1 MHKIVFK
8 ELEFRNFMSYGN
20 TRNVFEFR
28 DGLTWLS
35 GDNGFGKSA
44 IVEAMTFALLGV
56 SYRGGKKEELRN
68 TKNAADG
75 APTVVQLTFDTD
87 NPQDG
92 TESWRVTRS
101 ITGKTSTIKFTIE
114 KLEGEDWVAQNK
126 RAGFSQ
132 QDFEEKVLQFNEVLF
147 KNVIA
152 MNTQETLPF
161 FMLPAAK
168 KRELLESIISLSLD
182 TWKKANH
189 KRLSEATISFNV
201 AQSDCNQLHSEIAE
215 LKVIH
220 KRMLSERTE
229 NLAQMKADY
238 AEYDNQFRELNKQF
252 NELEE
257 QKQQVQSKLTAH
269 KKELNTESVVD
280 ARIYVINASFK
291 NVPLLNDAR
300 KRLVEVQSSF
310 DQLTEENR
318 ALLESI
324 DDITSNHAE
333 IVKNI
338 NSLTSQK
345 HLKERDVSKK
355 ETEISMTKTRRD
367 QLTEVANSFV
377 VGTPCPTCGHISDET
392 DVERHKAELRNQWT
406 DLNNTIKTMKHELA
420 ELNDEISGIDAEIQN
435 SNEKETELAEQIQ
448 QFDQFNKDTY
458 LPAKNEV
465 SAAAREVQRLERSLD
480 GFDEAALTEELNSL
494 NEKKAHF
501 PEVREAYTEL
511 SEKYSEISKQ
521 QGELNGQIGQIG
533 DTMEKLKADIEKAEN
548 STDDSIAVMEGKI
561 NKNIEM
567 YNDAVERTHTAS
579 DTIAI
584 CNTITKVCADDGMK
598 KMVFSMFVPAF
609 NKAVQRNITK
619 AHLPFVVTFDDS
631 MAYTFKTLPGLS
643 PSYTMLSQGQKRKL
657 GFAISMAFRDF
668 VSLVGNFNVNFLSL
682 DEVLDIS
689 TDDNSMR
696 DMLDLAKLMLADIG
710 CAVIITH
717 RGKVVSDKFDFHQ
730 AVTNNGLYSMLGPIK
745 PMWTKES
752 AGEN

>member
-1 MHKIVFK
+1 MHKIIFK
-8 ELEFRNFMSYGN
+8 ELQFRNFMSYGN
-20 TRNVFEFR
+20 TKNVFEFR

-44 IVEAMTFALLGV
+44 IVEAMTFALLGI

-68 TKNAADG
+68 TKNASAG
-75 APTVVQLTFDTD
+75 EPTVVQLTFDTE

-92 TESWRVTRS
+92 HESWRIMRS
-101 ITGKTSTIKFTIE
+101 ISGKTSTVKFTIE
-114 KLEGEDWVAQNK
+114 KLIGEEWVAQNK

-189 KRLSEATISFNV
+189 KRLSEATIAFNV
-201 AQSDCNQLHSEIAE
+201 AQSDMTQLGDEVAE
-215 LKVIH
+215 LEKIH
-220 KRMLSERTE
+220 EKMLAERAE
-229 NLAQMKADY
+229 NLDQMKADY
-238 AEYDNQFRELNKQF
+238 KALDLKYQAIKLDYNGRESDKTKLNKQI
-252 NELEE
+252 LEKRTQLAKE
-257 QKQQVQSKLTAH
+257 TDIDLEIDNINRQSAKIPQLH
-269 KKELNTESVVD
+269 D
-280 ARIYVINASFK
+280 AKARYA
-291 NVPLLNDAR
+291 DA
-300 KRLVEVQSSF
+300 ET
-310 DQLTEENR
+310 DYNQLIEENER
-318 ALLESI
+318 YEGI
-324 DDITSNHAE
+324 M
-333 IVKNI
+333 V
-338 NSLTSQK
+338 SLVDEYNQA
-345 HLKERDVSKK
+345 K
-355 ETEISMTKTRRD
+355 ETLAKLPTERAKIDREYGIKENEIRMRTEQRD
-367 QLTEVANSFV
+367 QLTETAKSFK
-377 VGTPCPTCGHISDET
+377 VGTPCPTCGHISDES
-392 DVERHKAELRNQWT
+392 DVERHKAELRVKWT
-406 DLNNTIKTMKHELA
+406 DINNQIKSLKSDLA
-420 ELNDEISGIDAEIQN
+420 PL
-435 SNEKETELAEQIQ
+435 EKEIKRIDSDMDDLRSAIDGMEPKIQDYQKYLDEKKNPAYTEMI
-448 QFDQFNKDTY
+448 T
-458 LPAKNEV
+458 AKNEV
-465 SAAAREVQRLERSLD
+465 SRLERELSGVD
-480 GFDEAALTEELNSL
+480 VDDLTNRLAELKKKKLAFPAIRNEYDELNRQFSDL
-494 NEKKAHF
+494 IGIM
-501 PEVREAYTEL
+501 
-511 SEKYSEISKQ
+511 SD
-521 QGELNGQIGQIG
+521 LNGQLTQLQPQL
-533 DTMEKLKADIEKAEN
+533 DDLKANIERAEN
-548 STDDSIAVMEGKI
+548 STDDSIAVMETKI
-561 NKNIEM
+561 KKNKSLLAE
-567 YNDAVERTHTAS
+567 AVQHMHEAS

-609 NKAVQRNITK
+609 NKAVQRNIAK
-619 AHLPFVVTFDDS
+619 AHLPFVVTFSDS
-631 MAYTFKTLPGLS
+631 MDYTFKTLPGLS

-745 PMWTKES
+745 PMWEKEKET
-752 AGEN
+752 A

>member
-1 MHKIVFK
+1 MHKIIFT

-20 TRNVFEFR
+20 TKNVFEFR

-75 APTVVQLTFDTD
+75 APTVVTLLFDTD

-92 TESWRVTRS
+92 LESWRITRS
-101 ITGKTSTIKFTIE
+101 ISGKTSAMKFVIE
-114 KLEGEDWVAQNK
+114 KKVGEEWVAQNK

-132 QDFEEKVLQFNEVLF
+132 QDFEERVLQFNEVLF

-189 KRLSEATISFNV
+189 KRLSDATIAFNV
-201 AQSDCNQLHSEIAE
+201 AKSDISQLTSEVDE
-215 LKVIH
+215 LKKIH
-220 KRMLSERTE
+220 KQMLSEKVS
-229 NLAQMKADY
+229 NLAQMKADFKTY
-238 AEYDNQFRELNKQF
+238 SGQFEEMNAQYREMDDNKQAMSEQLAAKRKVLATETNIDKKIADIGKKCADIPRLAAARQRLSDAEKELAKF
-252 NELEE
+252 NADNAERDEE
-257 QKQQVQSKLTAH
+257 MVKVSDEYEACKANVAKRPDERAKIDRQYGIKENEIRLRCEQRDKLT
-269 KKELNTESVVD
+269 
-280 ARIYVINASFK
+280 
-291 NVPLLNDAR
+291 
-300 KRLVEVQSSF
+300 
-310 DQLTEENR
+310 
-318 ALLESI
+318 
-324 DDITSNHAE
+324 
-333 IVKNI
+333 
-338 NSLTSQK
+338 
-345 HLKERDVSKK
+345 
-355 ETEISMTKTRRD
+355 ETAK
-367 QLTEVANSFV
+367 SFV
-377 VGTPCPTCGHISDET
+377 VGTPCPTCGHISDEA
-392 DVERHKAELRNQWT
+392 DVERHKAELRAQWT
-406 DLNNTIKTMKHELA
+406 ELNNQVKQMKADAKPLKA
-420 ELNDEISGIDAEIQN
+420 ALDRIDADDEADRDRM
-435 SNEKETELAEQIQ
+435 EELKPSIDKYQKFLEAEFQPRY
-448 QFDQFNKDTY
+448 D
-458 LPAKNEV
+458 EV
-465 SAAAREVQRLERSLD
+465 AAAKREVRTLENTLD
-480 GFDEAALTEELNSL
+480 GIDEAALTAKLNSL
-494 NEKKAHF
+494 QEQKAAF
-501 PEVREAYTEL
+501 PALRAEYDELSGKYTEL
-511 SEKYSEISKQ
+511 SEA
-521 QGELNGQIGQIG
+521 QGELNGKIGQLG
-533 DTMEKLKADIEKAEN
+533 ERLDSLKEDIERAEN
-548 STDDSIAVMEGKI
+548 STDDAIATMEAKI
-561 NKNIEM
+561 QKNTDLLA
-567 YNDAVERTHTAS
+567 DAVNRMHSAS

-609 NKAVQRNITK
+609 NKAVQRNINK
-619 AHLPFVVTFDDS
+619 AHLPFVVTFSDS
-631 MAYTFKTLPGLS
+631 MDYTFQTLPGLS

-730 AVTNNGLYSMLGPIK
+730 AVTNNGLYSMLGPIR
-745 PMWTKES
+745 PMWQKES
-752 AGEN
+752 A

>member
-1 MHKIVFK
+1 MHKIIFK
-8 ELEFRNFMSYGN
+8 ELQFRNFMSYGN
-20 TRNVFEFR
+20 TKNVFEFR

-44 IVEAMTFALLGV
+44 IVEAMTFALLGI

-68 TKNAADG
+68 TKNASAG
-75 APTVVQLTFDTD
+75 EPTVVQLTFDTE

-92 TESWRVTRS
+92 HESWRIMRS
-101 ITGKTSTIKFTIE
+101 ISGKTSTVKFTIE
-114 KLEGEDWVAQNK
+114 KLIGEEWVAQNK

-189 KRLSEATISFNV
+189 KRLSEATIAFNV
-201 AQSDCNQLHSEIAE
+201 AQSDMNQLGDEVAE
-215 LKVIH
+215 LEKIH
-220 KRMLSERTE
+220 AKMLSEKAD
-229 NLAQMKADY
+229 NLDQMKADFKALKVKY
-238 AEYDNQFRELNKQF
+238 TSIKADYDGREADKDALKSKIGELRDQLSNERKVDTEIDKINGQSAKIQQLHDARARYADAETDYNQLIEENERYEGIMVNLVAEYDQAKEMLAKLPTERAKIDRDYGIKE
-252 NELEE
+252 NEIRMRTE
-257 QKQQVQSKLTAH
+257 Q
-269 KKELNTESVVD
+269 
-280 ARIYVINASFK
+280 
-291 NVPLLNDAR
+291 
-300 KRLVEVQSSF
+300 
-310 DQLTEENR
+310 
-318 ALLESI
+318 
-324 DDITSNHAE
+324 
-333 IVKNI
+333 
-338 NSLTSQK
+338 
-345 HLKERDVSKK
+345 
-355 ETEISMTKTRRD
+355 RD
-367 QLTEVANSFV
+367 QLTETANSFK
-377 VGTPCPTCGHISDET
+377 VGTPCPTCGHISDES
-392 DVERHKAELRNQWT
+392 DVERHKSELRVKWSEINNQIKSLKS
-406 DLNNTIKTMKHELA
+406 DLAPLKQ
-420 ELNDEISGIDAEIQN
+420 EIQRID
-435 SNEKETELAEQIQ
+435 SDMDDLRAAIDGMEPKIQEYQKYLDEKKTPA
-448 QFDQFNKDTY
+448 FNDMTSAQK
-458 LPAKNEV
+458 EV
-465 SAAAREVQRLERSLD
+465 SRLERDLKDVDVDSLSTR
-480 GFDEAALTEELNSL
+480 LTELKA
-494 NEKKAHF
+494 EKAKF
-501 PEVREAYTEL
+501 PAIREEYDTMNGQ
-511 SEKYSEISKQ
+511 YQEIVAA
-521 QGELNGQIGQIG
+521 QGELNGQLSQLKAQL
-533 DTMEKLKADIEKAEN
+533 EKLKGDIETAEN
-548 STDDSIAVMEGKI
+548 STDDSIAVMETKI
-561 NKNIEM
+561 KKNKSLLAE
-567 YNDAVERTHTAS
+567 AVQHMHEAS

-609 NKAVQRNITK
+609 NKAVQRNIAK
-619 AHLPFVVTFDDS
+619 AHLPFVVTFSDS
-631 MAYTFKTLPGLS
+631 MDYTFKTLPGLS

-745 PMWTKES
+745 PMWEKEKET
-752 AGEN
+752 A

>member
-1 MHKIVFK
+1 MHKIIFK

-20 TRNVFEFR
+20 TKNVFEFR

-44 IVEAMTFALLGV
+44 IVEAMTFALLGI

-75 APTVVQLTFDTD
+75 APTVVTLLFDTD

-92 TESWRVTRS
+92 LESWRITRS
-101 ITGKTSTIKFTIE
+101 ISGKTSAMKFVIE
-114 KLEGEDWVAQNK
+114 KKVGEDWVAQNK

-132 QDFEEKVLQFNEVLF
+132 QDFEERVLQFNEVLF

-189 KRLSEATISFNV
+189 KRLSEATIAFNV
-201 AQSDCNQLHSEIAE
+201 AQSDITQLTSEVNE
-215 LKVIH
+215 LKAIH
-220 KRMLSERTE
+220 QRMLSEKAD
-229 NLAQMKADY
+229 NLTQMKADY
-238 AEYDNQFRELNKQF
+238 QTYSKQFDELN
-252 NELEE
+252 E
-257 QKQQVQSKLTAH
+257 QYR
-269 KKELNTESVVD
+269 EMED
-280 ARIYVINASFK
+280 
-291 NVPLLNDAR
+291 D
-300 KRLVEVQSSF
+300 KRTLY
-310 DQLTEENR
+310 DQLTEKRKVLATETRVDKEIADIGKKCADIPRLSTARQRLADAEAALAKFNADTADRDAEMAKVTDEYETCKTNVANR
-318 ALLESI
+318 PSERAKIDRQYGIKES
-324 DDITSNHAE
+324 E
-333 IVKNI
+333 IRI
-338 NSLTSQK
+338 RTE
-345 HLKERDVSKK
+345 ERDK
-355 ETEISMTKTRRD
+355 
-367 QLTEVANSFV
+367 LTETAKSFV

-392 DVERHKAELRNQWT
+392 DVERHKAELRTRWT
-406 DLNNTIKTMKHELA
+406 ELNNQIKQMKADAKPLKTELDRIDADDETDKYRMEELKPLIDEYQSFLDAEYKPRYDEVVGAKREVGLLEKSLVGVDEA
-420 ELNDEISGIDAEIQN
+420 ELT
-435 SNEKETELAEQIQ
+435 EK
-448 QFDQFNKDTY
+448 
-458 LPAKNEV
+458 
-465 SAAAREVQRLERSLD
+465 
-480 GFDEAALTEELNSL
+480 LNSL
-494 NEKKAHF
+494 QNQKNAF
-501 PEVREAYTEL
+501 PAIRAEYDEM
-511 SEKYSEISKQ
+511 SGKYSELSSA
-521 QGELNGQIGQIG
+521 QGELNGKIGQLG
-533 DTMEKLKADIEKAEN
+533 ERLDSLKADIDRAEN
-548 STDDSIAVMEGKI
+548 STDDAIAVMETKI
-561 NKNIEM
+561 QKNTDLLS
-567 YNDAVERTHTAS
+567 DAVNRMHAAS

-584 CNTITKVCADDGMK
+584 CNAITKVCADDGMK

-609 NKAVQRNITK
+609 NKAVQRNINK
-619 AHLPFVVTFDDS
+619 AHLPFVVTFSDS
-631 MAYTFKTLPGLS
+631 MDYSFQTLPGLS

-745 PMWTKES
+745 PMWQKES
-752 AGEN
+752 A

>member
-1 MHKIVFK
+1 MHKIIFK

-20 TRNVFEFR
+20 TKNVFEFR

-44 IVEAMTFALLGV
+44 IVEAMTFALLGI

-68 TKNAADG
+68 TKNANDG
-75 APTVVQLTFDTD
+75 APTMVQLTFDTE

-92 TESWRVTRS
+92 HESWRVVRTIS
-101 ITGKTSTIKFTIE
+101 GKTSTVKFTIE
-114 KLEGEDWVAQNK
+114 KLIGEEWVVQNK

-132 QDFEEKVLQFNEVLF
+132 QDFEEKILQFNEVLF

-189 KRLSEATISFNV
+189 KRLSDATIEFNV
-201 AQSDCNQLHSEIAE
+201 AQSDMTQLGDEVAE
-215 LKVIH
+215 LEKIH
-220 KRMLSERTE
+220 EQMLTERAE
-229 NLAQMKADY
+229 NLDQMKADY
-238 AEYDNQFRELNKQF
+238 KALDLKYQAIKLDFNGRESDK
-252 NELEE
+252 
-257 QKQQVQSKLTAH
+257 A
-269 KKELNTESVVD
+269 ELNTQILE
-280 ARIYVINASFK
+280 
-291 NVPLLNDAR
+291 
-300 KRLVEVQSSF
+300 KRA
-310 DQLTEENR
+310 QL
-318 ALLESI
+318 A
-324 DDITSNHAE
+324 
-333 IVKNI
+333 
-338 NSLTSQK
+338 
-345 HLKERDVSKK
+345 K
-355 ETEISMTKTRRD
+355 ETEIDLEIDKINRQSAKIPQLHDAKARYADAETDYNQLIEENERYEGIMVNLVAEYDQAKETLAKLPTERAKIDREYGIKENEIRMRTEQRD
-367 QLTEVANSFV
+367 QLTETAKSFK
-377 VGTPCPTCGHISDET
+377 VGTPCPTCGHISDES
-392 DVERHKAELRNQWT
+392 DVERHKAELRVKWT
-406 DLNNTIKTMKHELA
+406 DINNQIKSLKSDLA
-420 ELNDEISGIDAEIQN
+420 PL
-435 SNEKETELAEQIQ
+435 EKEIKRIDSDMDDLRAAIDGMEPKIQDYQKYLDEKKNPAYTEMI
-448 QFDQFNKDTY
+448 T
-458 LPAKNEV
+458 AKNEV
-465 SAAAREVQRLERSLD
+465 SRLERELSGVD
-480 GFDEAALTEELNSL
+480 VDDLTDRLAELKKKKLAFPAIRNEYDELNRQFSDI
-494 NEKKAHF
+494 
-501 PEVREAYTEL
+501 VGIM
-511 SEKYSEISKQ
+511 SD
-521 QGELNGQIGQIG
+521 LNGQLTQLKPQL
-533 DTMEKLKADIEKAEN
+533 DDLKANIESAEN
-548 STDDSIAVMEGKI
+548 STDDSIAVMETKI
-561 NKNIEM
+561 KKNKSLLAE
-567 YNDAVERTHTAS
+567 AVQHMHEAS

-609 NKAVQRNITK
+609 NKAVQRNIAK
-619 AHLPFVVTFDDS
+619 AHLPFVVTFSDS
-631 MAYTFKTLPGLS
+631 MDYTFKTLPGLS

-745 PMWTKES
+745 PMWEKEKET
-752 AGEN
+752 A

>member
-1 MHKIVFK
+1 MHKIIFK
-8 ELEFRNFMSYGN
+8 ELQFRNFMSYGN
-20 TRNVFEFR
+20 TKNVFEFR

-44 IVEAMTFALLGV
+44 IVEAMTFALLGI

-68 TKNAADG
+68 TKNASAG
-75 APTVVQLTFDTD
+75 EPTVVQLTFDTE

-92 TESWRVTRS
+92 HESWRIMRS
-101 ITGKTSTIKFTIE
+101 ISGKTSTVKFTIE
-114 KLEGEDWVAQNK
+114 KLIGEEWVVQNK

-189 KRLSEATISFNV
+189 KRLSEATIAFNV
-201 AQSDCNQLHSEIAE
+201 AQSDMTQLGDEVAE
-215 LKVIH
+215 LEKIH
-220 KRMLSERTE
+220 EQMLAERAE
-229 NLAQMKADY
+229 NLDQMKADY
-238 AEYDNQFRELNKQF
+238 KALDLKYQAIKLDFNGRESDK
-252 NELEE
+252 
-257 QKQQVQSKLTAH
+257 A
-269 KKELNTESVVD
+269 ELNTQILE
-280 ARIYVINASFK
+280 
-291 NVPLLNDAR
+291 
-300 KRLVEVQSSF
+300 KRA
-310 DQLTEENR
+310 QL
-318 ALLESI
+318 A
-324 DDITSNHAE
+324 
-333 IVKNI
+333 
-338 NSLTSQK
+338 
-345 HLKERDVSKK
+345 K
-355 ETEISMTKTRRD
+355 ETEIDLEIDKINRQSAKIPQLHDAKARYADAETDYNQLIEENERYEGIMVNLVAEYDQAKETLAKLPTERAKIDREYGIKENEIRMRTEQRD
-367 QLTEVANSFV
+367 QLTETAKSFK
-377 VGTPCPTCGHISDET
+377 VGTPCPTCGHISDES
-392 DVERHKAELRNQWT
+392 DVERHKAELRVKWT
-406 DLNNTIKTMKHELA
+406 DINNQIKSLKSDLA
-420 ELNDEISGIDAEIQN
+420 PL
-435 SNEKETELAEQIQ
+435 EKEIKRIDSDMDDLRAAIDGMEPKIQDYQKYLDEKKTPAYTEMI
-448 QFDQFNKDTY
+448 T
-458 LPAKNEV
+458 AKNEV
-465 SAAAREVQRLERSLD
+465 SRLERELSGVD
-480 GFDEAALTEELNSL
+480 VEDLTNRLAELKKKKLAFPAIRNEYDELNRQFSDI
-494 NEKKAHF
+494 
-501 PEVREAYTEL
+501 VGIM
-511 SEKYSEISKQ
+511 SD
-521 QGELNGQIGQIG
+521 LNGQLTQ
-533 DTMEKLKADIEKAEN
+533 LKPQLDDLKDNIERAEN
-548 STDDSIAVMEGKI
+548 STDDSIAVMETKI
-561 NKNIEM
+561 KKNKSLLAE
-567 YNDAVERTHTAS
+567 AVQHMHEAS

-609 NKAVQRNITK
+609 NKAVQRNIAK
-619 AHLPFVVTFDDS
+619 AHLPFVVTFSDS
-631 MAYTFKTLPGLS
+631 MDYTFKTLPGLS

-745 PMWTKES
+745 PMWEKEKET
-752 AGEN
+752 A

>member
-1 MHKIVFK
+1 MHKIIFK

-20 TRNVFEFR
+20 TKNVFEFR

-75 APTVVQLTFDTD
+75 APTVVTLLFDTD

-92 TESWRVTRS
+92 LESWRITRS
-101 ITGKTSTIKFTIE
+101 ISGKTSAMKFVIE
-114 KLEGEDWVAQNK
+114 KKVGEDWVAQNK

-132 QDFEEKVLQFNEVLF
+132 QDFEERVLQFNEVLF

-189 KRLSEATISFNV
+189 KRLSEATIAFNV
-201 AQSDCNQLHSEIAE
+201 AQSDITQLTSEVNE
-215 LKVIH
+215 LKAIH
-220 KRMLSERTE
+220 QRMLSEKAD
-229 NLAQMKADY
+229 NLTQMKADY
-238 AEYDNQFRELNKQF
+238 QTYSKQFDELN
-252 NELEE
+252 E
-257 QKQQVQSKLTAH
+257 QYR
-269 KKELNTESVVD
+269 EMED
-280 ARIYVINASFK
+280 
-291 NVPLLNDAR
+291 D
-300 KRLVEVQSSF
+300 KRTLY
-310 DQLTEENR
+310 DQLTEKRKVLATETR
-318 ALLESI
+318 VDKEIA
-324 DDITSNHAE
+324 DIGKKCADIPRLATARQRLADAE
-333 IVKNI
+333 TDLAKFNAD
-338 NSLTSQK
+338 SA
-345 HLKERDVSKK
+345 ERDAEMAKVTEEYETCRTNVANRPSERAKIDRQYGIK
-355 ETEISMTKTRRD
+355 ESEIRIRTEERD
-367 QLTEVANSFV
+367 RLTETAKSFV

-392 DVERHKAELRNQWT
+392 DVERHKAELRTRWT
-406 DLNNTIKTMKHELA
+406 ELNNQIKQMKADAKPLKTEL
-420 ELNDEISGIDAEIQN
+420 DSIDADD
-435 SNEKETELAEQIQ
+435 ETDKYRMEELKPLIDEYQEFLDAEYKPRY
-448 QFDQFNKDTY
+448 DEVVA
-458 LPAKNEV
+458 AK
-465 SAAAREVQRLERSLD
+465 REVGLLEKSLA
-480 GFDEAALTEELNSL
+480 GVDEEELTERLNSL
-494 NEKKAHF
+494 QNQKNAF
-501 PEVREAYTEL
+501 PAIRAEYDEMSGHYSDL
-511 SEKYSEISKQ
+511 SSA
-521 QGELNGQIGQIG
+521 QGELNGKIGQLG
-533 DTMEKLKADIEKAEN
+533 ERLDSLKADIDRAEN
-548 STDDSIAVMEGKI
+548 STDDAIAVMENKI
-561 NKNIEM
+561 QKNTDLLS
-567 YNDAVERTHTAS
+567 DAVNRMHAAS

-584 CNTITKVCADDGMK
+584 CNAITKVCADDGMK

-609 NKAVQRNITK
+609 NKAVQRNINK
-619 AHLPFVVTFDDS
+619 AHLPFVVTFSDS
-631 MAYTFKTLPGLS
+631 MDYSFQTLPGLS

-745 PMWTKES
+745 PMWQKEP
-752 AGEN
+752 A

>member
-1 MHKIVFK
+1 MHKIIFK
-8 ELEFRNFMSYGN
+8 ELQFRNFMSYGN
-20 TRNVFEFR
+20 TKNVFEFR

-68 TKNAADG
+68 TKNASAG
-75 APTVVQLTFDTD
+75 EPTVVQLTFDTE

-92 TESWRVTRS
+92 HESWRIMRS
-101 ITGKTSTIKFTIE
+101 ISGKTSTVKFTIE
-114 KLEGEDWVAQNK
+114 KLIGEEWVAQNK

-201 AQSDCNQLHSEIAE
+201 AQSDMTQLGDEVAE
-215 LKVIH
+215 LQKIH
-220 KRMLSERTE
+220 EQMLAERAE
-229 NLAQMKADY
+229 NLDQMKADY
-238 AEYDNQFRELNKQF
+238 KALDNKYKVLKFDYDGHENDKTEIKSKILEKRAQLAKECEIDLEIDKINRQSAKIPQLHDAKARYADAETDYNQLIEE
-252 NELEE
+252 NERYEGIM
-257 QKQQVQSKLTAH
+257 T
-269 KKELNTESVVD
+269 N
-280 ARIYVINASFK
+280 
-291 NVPLLNDAR
+291 
-300 KRLVEVQSSF
+300 
-310 DQLTEENR
+310 LTEAYKQAQEKLAELPAERAKVDREYGIKEN
-318 ALLESI
+318 
-324 DDITSNHAE
+324 E
-333 IVKNI
+333 I
-338 NSLTSQK
+338 
-345 HLKERDVSKK
+345 RMR
-355 ETEISMTKTRRD
+355 TEQRD
-367 QLTEVANSFV
+367 QLTETAKSFK
-377 VGTPCPTCGHISDET
+377 VGTPCPTCGHISDES
-392 DVERHKAELRNQWT
+392 DVERHKAELRVQWSA
-406 DLNNTIKTMKHELA
+406 LNDQVKALKA
-420 ELNDEISGIDAEIQN
+420 ELTPL
-435 SNEKETELAEQIQ
+435 EKELSRIDSDKADVLAAIEGMEPKIQDYQKYLDEKKTPAYTEMI
-448 QFDQFNKDTY
+448 T
-458 LPAKNEV
+458 AKNEV
-465 SAAAREVQRLERSLD
+465 SRLERELSGVDVDSLTIRL
-480 GFDEAALTEELNSL
+480 DELKKEKLAFPAIRTEYDELNRQFSDIV
-494 NEKKAHF
+494 A
-501 PEVREAYTEL
+501 VQ
-511 SEKYSEISKQ
+511 SD
-521 QGELNGQIGQIG
+521 LNGQLSQMKEQL
-533 DTMEKLKADIEKAEN
+533 DTLKDNIERAEN
-548 STDDSIAVMEGKI
+548 STDDSIAVMESKI
-561 NKNIEM
+561 KKNQALLAEAEKHM
-567 YNDAVERTHTAS
+567 HEAS
-579 DTIAI
+579 DTIAV

-609 NKAVQRNITK
+609 NKAVQRNIAK
-619 AHLPFVVTFDDS
+619 AHLPFVVTFSDS
-631 MAYTFKTLPGLS
+631 MDYTFKTLPGLS

-745 PMWTKES
+745 PMWEKET
-752 AGEN
+752 A

>member
-1 MHKIVFK
+1 MHKIIFK

-20 TRNVFEFR
+20 TKNVFEFR

-75 APTVVQLTFDTD
+75 APTVVTLLFDTD

-92 TESWRVTRS
+92 LESWRITRS
-101 ITGKTSTIKFTIE
+101 ISGKTSAMKFVIE
-114 KLEGEDWVAQNK
+114 KKVGEDWVAQNK

-132 QDFEEKVLQFNEVLF
+132 QDFEERVLQFNEVLF

-189 KRLSEATISFNV
+189 KRLSEATIAFNV
-201 AQSDCNQLHSEIAE
+201 AQSDITQLTSEVNE
-215 LKVIH
+215 LKAIH
-220 KRMLSERTE
+220 QRMLSEKAN
-229 NLAQMKADY
+229 NLTQMKADY
-238 AEYDNQFRELNKQF
+238 QTYSKQFDELN
-252 NELEE
+252 E
-257 QKQQVQSKLTAH
+257 QYREMEDDKRALYDQLTEKRKVLATETRIDKEIADIG
-269 KKELNTESVVD
+269 KKCADIPRLAT
-280 ARIYVINASFK
+280 
-291 NVPLLNDAR
+291 AR
-300 KRLVEVQSSF
+300 KRLADAEADLAKFNADTADRDAEMANVTEEYENCKTNVANRPAERAKIDRQYGIKESEIRIRTEER
-310 DQLTEENR
+310 DKLTET
-318 ALLESI
+318 A
-324 DDITSNHAE
+324 
-333 IVKNI
+333 K
-338 NSLTSQK
+338 
-345 HLKERDVSKK
+345 
-355 ETEISMTKTRRD
+355 
-367 QLTEVANSFV
+367 SFV

-392 DVERHKAELRNQWT
+392 DVERHKAELRTRWT
-406 DLNNTIKTMKHELA
+406 ELNNQIKQMKADAKPLKTEL
-420 ELNDEISGIDAEIQN
+420 DRIDADD
-435 SNEKETELAEQIQ
+435 ETDRSRMEELKPLIDEYQAFLDAEYKPRY
-448 QFDQFNKDTY
+448 DEVVA
-458 LPAKNEV
+458 AK
-465 SAAAREVQRLERSLD
+465 REVGLLEKSLA
-480 GFDEAALTEELNSL
+480 GVDEAVLTENLNSL
-494 NEKKAHF
+494 QNQKNAF
-501 PEVREAYTEL
+501 PAIRAEYDEMSGQYSEL
-511 SEKYSEISKQ
+511 SSA
-521 QGELNGQIGQIG
+521 QGELNGKIGQLG
-533 DTMEKLKADIEKAEN
+533 ERLDSLKSDIDRAEN
-548 STDDSIAVMEGKI
+548 STDDAIAVMENKI
-561 NKNIEM
+561 QKNTDLLS
-567 YNDAVERTHTAS
+567 DAVNRMHAAS

-584 CNTITKVCADDGMK
+584 CNAITKVCADDGMK

-609 NKAVQRNITK
+609 NKAVQRNINK
-619 AHLPFVVTFDDS
+619 AHLPFVVTFSDS
-631 MAYTFKTLPGLS
+631 MDYSFQTLPGLS

-745 PMWTKES
+745 PMWQKET
-752 AGEN
+752 A

>member
-1 MHKIVFK
+1 MHKIIFK

-20 TRNVFEFR
+20 TKNVFEFR

-75 APTVVQLTFDTD
+75 TPTVVTLMFDTD

-92 TESWRVTRS
+92 LESWRITRS
-101 ITGKTSTIKFTIE
+101 ISGKASTMKFVIE
-114 KLEGEDWVAQNK
+114 KKVGEDWVAQNK

-132 QDFEEKVLQFNEVLF
+132 QDFEERVLQFNEVLF

-189 KRLSEATISFNV
+189 KRLSDATIAFNV
-201 AQSDCNQLHSEIAE
+201 ARSDIDQLSSEVNE
-215 LKVIH
+215 LKAIH
-220 KRMLSERTE
+220 QRMLSEKVS

-238 AEYDNQFRELNKQF
+238 QTYSQRFDELNEQYREMEEDKRALYDQLSEKRQVLATETRVDKEIADIGKKCADIPRFSAARQRLADAEAELAKF
-252 NELEE
+252 NADTAERDAEVAKISEE
-257 QKQQVQSKLTAH
+257 YEACKDNVAKRPAERAKLDRQYGIKENEIRLRCEQRDKLT
-269 KKELNTESVVD
+269 
-280 ARIYVINASFK
+280 
-291 NVPLLNDAR
+291 
-300 KRLVEVQSSF
+300 
-310 DQLTEENR
+310 
-318 ALLESI
+318 
-324 DDITSNHAE
+324 
-333 IVKNI
+333 
-338 NSLTSQK
+338 
-345 HLKERDVSKK
+345 
-355 ETEISMTKTRRD
+355 ETAK
-367 QLTEVANSFV
+367 SFV
-377 VGTPCPTCGHISDET
+377 VGTPCPTCGHISDEA
-392 DVERHKAELRNQWT
+392 DVERHKAELRAQWT
-406 DLNNTIKTMKHELA
+406 ALNNQVKQMKAEAKPLKAEIDRIDADDETDKYRMEELKPIIDEYQAFLDAEYKPRYDEVVAAKREVGLLEKSLAGVDEA
-420 ELNDEISGIDAEIQN
+420 ELTEKLKLLQNQKESFPAIRAEYDEMSGKYSD
-435 SNEKETELAEQIQ
+435 L
-448 QFDQFNKDTY
+448 
-458 LPAKNEV
+458 
-465 SAAAREVQRLERSLD
+465 SAA
-480 GFDEAALTEELNSL
+480 
-494 NEKKAHF
+494 
-501 PEVREAYTEL
+501 
-511 SEKYSEISKQ
+511 
-521 QGELNGQIGQIG
+521 QGELNGNIGQLG
-533 DTMEKLKADIEKAEN
+533 ERLASLKDDIDRAEN
-548 STDDSIAVMEGKI
+548 STDDAIAVMEGKI
-561 NKNIEM
+561 QKNVDMLAEATKRM
-567 YNDAVERTHTAS
+567 HEAS
-579 DTIAI
+579 DTMAV
-584 CNTITKVCADDGMK
+584 CDTITKVCADDGMK

-609 NKAVQRNITK
+609 NKAVQRNINK
-619 AHLPFVVTFDDS
+619 AHLPFVVTFSDS
-631 MAYTFKTLPGLS
+631 MDYTFKTLPGLS

-730 AVTNNGLYSMLGPIK
+730 AVTNNGMYSMLGPIQ
-745 PMWTKES
+745 PMWQKET
-752 AGEN
+752 A

>member
-1 MHKIVFK
+1 MHKIIFK
-8 ELEFRNFMSYGN
+8 ELQFRNFMSYGN
-20 TRNVFEFR
+20 TKNVFEFR

-44 IVEAMTFALLGV
+44 IVEAMTFALLGI

-68 TKNAADG
+68 TKNASAG
-75 APTVVQLTFDTD
+75 EPTVVQLTFDTE

-92 TESWRVTRS
+92 HESWRIMRS
-101 ITGKTSTIKFTIE
+101 ISGKTSTVKFTIE
-114 KLEGEDWVAQNK
+114 KLIGEEWVAQNK

-189 KRLSEATISFNV
+189 KRLSEATIAFNV
-201 AQSDCNQLHSEIAE
+201 AQSDMTQLGDEVAE
-215 LKVIH
+215 LEKIH
-220 KRMLSERTE
+220 EQMLAERAE
-229 NLAQMKADY
+229 NLDQMKADY
-238 AEYDNQFRELNKQF
+238 KALDLKYQAIKLDYNGRESDKAALNTQILEKRAQLAKETDIDLEIDKINRQSAKIPQLHDAKARYADAETDYNQLIEENERYEGIMVNLVAEYDQ
-252 NELEE
+252 
-257 QKQQVQSKLTAH
+257 A
-269 KKELNTESVVD
+269 
-280 ARIYVINASFK
+280 
-291 NVPLLNDAR
+291 
-300 KRLVEVQSSF
+300 
-310 DQLTEENR
+310 
-318 ALLESI
+318 
-324 DDITSNHAE
+324 
-333 IVKNI
+333 
-338 NSLTSQK
+338 
-345 HLKERDVSKK
+345 K
-355 ETEISMTKTRRD
+355 ETLAKLPTERAKIDREYGIKENEIRMRTEQRD
-367 QLTEVANSFV
+367 QLTETAKSFK
-377 VGTPCPTCGHISDET
+377 VGTPCPTCGHISDES
-392 DVERHKAELRNQWT
+392 DVERHKAELRVKWSDINNQ
-406 DLNNTIKTMKHELA
+406 IKSLKSELA
-420 ELNDEISGIDAEIQN
+420 PLEKEIQRID
-435 SNEKETELAEQIQ
+435 SDMEDLRAAIDGMEPKIQ
-448 QFDQFNKDTY
+448 AYQTY
-458 LPAKNEV
+458 LDEKKNPVYTAMITAKNEV
-465 SAAAREVQRLERSLD
+465 SRLERELSGVD
-480 GFDEAALTEELNSL
+480 VDELTNRLAELKKQKLAFPALRNEYDELN
-494 NEKKAHF
+494 
-501 PEVREAYTEL
+501 RQ
-511 SEKYSEISKQ
+511 YSDLVGVMSD
-521 QGELNGQIGQIG
+521 LNGQLTQ
-533 DTMEKLKADIEKAEN
+533 LKPQLDDLKDNIERAEN
-548 STDDSIAVMEGKI
+548 STDDSIAVMETKI
-561 NKNIEM
+561 KKNKALLAE
-567 YNDAVERTHTAS
+567 AVQHMHEAS

-609 NKAVQRNITK
+609 NKAVQRNIAK
-619 AHLPFVVTFDDS
+619 AHLPFVVTFSDS
-631 MAYTFKTLPGLS
+631 MDYTFKTLPGLS

-745 PMWTKES
+745 PMWEKEKET
-752 AGEN
+752 A

>member
-1 MHKIVFK
+1 MHKIIFK
-8 ELEFRNFMSYGN
+8 ELQFRNFMSYGN
-20 TRNVFEFR
+20 TKNVFEFR

-44 IVEAMTFALLGV
+44 IVEAMTFALLGI

-68 TKNAADG
+68 TKNASAG
-75 APTVVQLTFDTD
+75 EPTVVQLMFDTE

-92 TESWRVTRS
+92 HESWRIMRS
-101 ITGKTSTIKFTIE
+101 ISGKTSTVKFTIE
-114 KLEGEDWVAQNK
+114 KLIGEEWVAQNK

-189 KRLSEATISFNV
+189 KRLSEATIAFNV
-201 AQSDCNQLHSEIAE
+201 AQSDMTQLGDEVAE
-215 LKVIH
+215 LEKIH
-220 KRMLSERTE
+220 EQMLAERAE
-229 NLAQMKADY
+229 NLDQMKADY
-238 AEYDNQFRELNKQF
+238 KELDIKYQAIKLDYNGRESDKAELNKQI
-252 NELEE
+252 LEKRAQLAKE
-257 QKQQVQSKLTAH
+257 TDIDLEIDKINRQSAKIPQLH
-269 KKELNTESVVD
+269 D
-280 ARIYVINASFK
+280 AKARYA
-291 NVPLLNDAR
+291 DA
-300 KRLVEVQSSF
+300 ET
-310 DQLTEENR
+310 DYNQLIEEN
-318 ALLESI
+318 
-324 DDITSNHAE
+324 
-333 IVKNI
+333 
-338 NSLTSQK
+338 
-345 HLKERDVSKK
+345 ERYEGIMVNLVAAYDQAK
-355 ETEISMTKTRRD
+355 ETLANLPTERAKIDREYGIKENEIRMRTEQRD
-367 QLTEVANSFV
+367 QLTETAKSFK
-377 VGTPCPTCGHISDET
+377 VGTPCPTCGHISDES
-392 DVERHKAELRNQWT
+392 DVERHKAELRVKWSEINNQIKSLKS
-406 DLNNTIKTMKHELA
+406 DLAPL
-420 ELNDEISGIDAEIQN
+420 
-435 SNEKETELAEQIQ
+435 EKEIKRIDSDMDDLRAAIDGMEPKIQDYQKYLDEKKNPAYTEMI
-448 QFDQFNKDTY
+448 T
-458 LPAKNEV
+458 AKNEV
-465 SAAAREVQRLERSLD
+465 SRLERELSGVD
-480 GFDEAALTEELNSL
+480 VDELTNRLAELKKKKLAFPAIRNEYDELNRQFS
-494 NEKKAHF
+494 
-501 PEVREAYTEL
+501 EL
-511 SEKYSEISKQ
+511 VGVMSD
-521 QGELNGQIGQIG
+521 LNGQLTQLKPQL
-533 DTMEKLKADIEKAEN
+533 DDLKANIERAEN
-548 STDDSIAVMEGKI
+548 STDDSIAVMETKI
-561 NKNIEM
+561 KKNKSLLAEAEQHM
-567 YNDAVERTHTAS
+567 HVAS

-609 NKAVQRNITK
+609 NKAVQRNIAK
-619 AHLPFVVTFDDS
+619 AHLPFVVTFSDS
-631 MAYTFKTLPGLS
+631 MDYTFKTLPGLS

-745 PMWTKES
+745 PMWEKEKET
-752 AGEN
+752 A

>member
-1 MHKIVFK
+1 MHKIIFK
-8 ELEFRNFMSYGN
+8 ELQFRNFMSYGN
-20 TRNVFEFR
+20 TKNVFEFR

-44 IVEAMTFALLGV
+44 IVEAMTFALLGI

-68 TKNAADG
+68 TKNASAG
-75 APTVVQLTFDTD
+75 EPTVVQLTFDTE

-92 TESWRVTRS
+92 HESWRIMRS
-101 ITGKTSTIKFTIE
+101 ISGKTSTVKFTIE
-114 KLEGEDWVAQNK
+114 KLIGEEWVSQNK

-189 KRLSEATISFNV
+189 KRLSEATIAFNV
-201 AQSDCNQLHSEIAE
+201 AQSDMTQLGDEVAELEKIHEQMIAE
-215 LKVIH
+215 
-220 KRMLSERTE
+220 RAE
-229 NLAQMKADY
+229 NLDQMKADY
-238 AEYDNQFRELNKQF
+238 KALDLKYQAIKLDFNGRESDK
-252 NELEE
+252 
-257 QKQQVQSKLTAH
+257 A
-269 KKELNTESVVD
+269 ELNTQILE
-280 ARIYVINASFK
+280 
-291 NVPLLNDAR
+291 
-300 KRLVEVQSSF
+300 KRA
-310 DQLTEENR
+310 QL
-318 ALLESI
+318 A
-324 DDITSNHAE
+324 
-333 IVKNI
+333 
-338 NSLTSQK
+338 
-345 HLKERDVSKK
+345 K
-355 ETEISMTKTRRD
+355 ETEIDLEIDKINRQSAKIPQLHDAKARYADAETEYNQLIEENERYEGIMVNLVAEYDQAKETLAKLPTERAKIDREYGIKENEIRMRTEQRD
-367 QLTEVANSFV
+367 QLTETAKSFK
-377 VGTPCPTCGHISDET
+377 VGTPCPTCGHISDES
-392 DVERHKAELRNQWT
+392 DVERHKAELRVKWT
-406 DLNNTIKTMKHELA
+406 DINNQIKSLKSDLA
-420 ELNDEISGIDAEIQN
+420 PL
-435 SNEKETELAEQIQ
+435 EKEINRIDSDMDDLRAAIDGMEPKIQEYQKYLDEKKTPAYTEMI
-448 QFDQFNKDTY
+448 T
-458 LPAKNEV
+458 AKNEV
-465 SAAAREVQRLERSLD
+465 SRLERELSGVD
-480 GFDEAALTEELNSL
+480 VDDLTNRLAELKNKKLTFPAIRNEYDELNRQFSDI
-494 NEKKAHF
+494 
-501 PEVREAYTEL
+501 VGIM
-511 SEKYSEISKQ
+511 SD
-521 QGELNGQIGQIG
+521 LNGQLTQ
-533 DTMEKLKADIEKAEN
+533 LKPQLDDLKDNIERAEN
-548 STDDSIAVMEGKI
+548 STDDSIAVMETKI
-561 NKNIEM
+561 KKNKSLLAE
-567 YNDAVERTHTAS
+567 AVQHMHEAS

-609 NKAVQRNITK
+609 NKAVQRNIAK
-619 AHLPFVVTFDDS
+619 AHLPFVVTFSDS
-631 MAYTFKTLPGLS
+631 MDYTFKTLPGLS

-745 PMWTKES
+745 PMWEKEKET
-752 AGEN
+752 A

>member
-1 MHKIVFK
+1 MHKIIFK
-8 ELEFRNFMSYGN
+8 ELQFRNFMSYGN
-20 TRNVFEFR
+20 TKNVFEFR

-44 IVEAMTFALLGV
+44 IVEAMTFALLGI

-68 TKNAADG
+68 TKNASAG
-75 APTVVQLTFDTD
+75 EPTVVQLTFDTE

-92 TESWRVTRS
+92 HESWRIMRS
-101 ITGKTSTIKFTIE
+101 ISGKTSTVKFTIE
-114 KLEGEDWVAQNK
+114 KLIGEEWVAQNK

-189 KRLSEATISFNV
+189 KRLSEATIAFNV
-201 AQSDCNQLHSEIAE
+201 AQSDMAQLGDEVAE
-215 LKVIH
+215 LEKIH
-220 KRMLSERTE
+220 EQMLAERAE
-229 NLAQMKADY
+229 NLDQMKADY
-238 AEYDNQFRELNKQF
+238 KALDLKYQAIKLDYNGRESDKAELNTQILEKRAQLAKESEIDLEIDKINRQSAKIPQLHDAKARYADAETDYNQLIEENERYEGIMVNLVAEYDQ
-252 NELEE
+252 
-257 QKQQVQSKLTAH
+257 A
-269 KKELNTESVVD
+269 
-280 ARIYVINASFK
+280 
-291 NVPLLNDAR
+291 
-300 KRLVEVQSSF
+300 
-310 DQLTEENR
+310 
-318 ALLESI
+318 
-324 DDITSNHAE
+324 
-333 IVKNI
+333 
-338 NSLTSQK
+338 
-345 HLKERDVSKK
+345 K
-355 ETEISMTKTRRD
+355 ETLAKLPTERAKIDREYGIKENEIRMRTEQRD
-367 QLTEVANSFV
+367 QLTDTAKSFK
-377 VGTPCPTCGHISDET
+377 VGTPCPTCGHISDES
-392 DVERHKAELRNQWT
+392 DVERHKAELRVKWT
-406 DLNNTIKTMKHELA
+406 DINNQIKSLKADLA
-420 ELNDEISGIDAEIQN
+420 PL
-435 SNEKETELAEQIQ
+435 ETEINRIDSDMDDLRAAIDGMEPKIQ
-448 QFDQFNKDTY
+448 EYQKY
-458 LPAKNEV
+458 LDEKKTPAYTEMITAKNEV
-465 SAAAREVQRLERSLD
+465 SRLERELSGVD
-480 GFDEAALTEELNSL
+480 VDDLTNRLAELKKKKLAFPAIRNEYDELNRQFSDI
-494 NEKKAHF
+494 
-501 PEVREAYTEL
+501 VGIM
-511 SEKYSEISKQ
+511 SD
-521 QGELNGQIGQIG
+521 LNGQLTQ
-533 DTMEKLKADIEKAEN
+533 LKPQLDDLKDNIERAEN
-548 STDDSIAVMEGKI
+548 STDDSIAVMETKI
-561 NKNIEM
+561 KKNKSLLAE
-567 YNDAVERTHTAS
+567 AVQHMHEAS

-609 NKAVQRNITK
+609 NKAVQRNIAK
-619 AHLPFVVTFDDS
+619 AHLPFVVTFSDS
-631 MAYTFKTLPGLS
+631 MDYTFKTLPGLS

-745 PMWTKES
+745 PMWEKEKET
-752 AGEN
+752 A

>member
-1 MHKIVFK
+1 MHKIIFK
-8 ELEFRNFMSYGN
+8 ELQFRNFMSYGN
-20 TRNVFEFR
+20 TKNVFEFR

-44 IVEAMTFALLGV
+44 IVEAMTFALLGI

-68 TKNAADG
+68 TKNASAG
-75 APTVVQLTFDTD
+75 EPTVVQLTFDTE

-92 TESWRVTRS
+92 HESWRIMRS
-101 ITGKTSTIKFTIE
+101 ISGKTSTVKFTIE
-114 KLEGEDWVAQNK
+114 KLIGEEWVAQNK

-189 KRLSEATISFNV
+189 KRLSEATIAFNV
-201 AQSDCNQLHSEIAE
+201 AQSDMAQLGDEVAE
-215 LKVIH
+215 LEKIH
-220 KRMLSERTE
+220 EQMLAERAE
-229 NLAQMKADY
+229 NLDQMKADY
-238 AEYDNQFRELNKQF
+238 KALDLKYQAIKLDFNGRESDK
-252 NELEE
+252 
-257 QKQQVQSKLTAH
+257 A
-269 KKELNTESVVD
+269 ELNTQILE
-280 ARIYVINASFK
+280 
-291 NVPLLNDAR
+291 
-300 KRLVEVQSSF
+300 KRA
-310 DQLTEENR
+310 QL
-318 ALLESI
+318 A
-324 DDITSNHAE
+324 
-333 IVKNI
+333 
-338 NSLTSQK
+338 
-345 HLKERDVSKK
+345 K
-355 ETEISMTKTRRD
+355 ETEIDLEIDKINRQSAKIPQLHDAKARYADAETDYNQLIEENERYEGIMVNLVAEYDQAKETLAKLPTERAKIDREYGIKENEIRMRTEQRD
-367 QLTEVANSFV
+367 QLTETAKSFK
-377 VGTPCPTCGHISDET
+377 VGTPCPTCGHISDES
-392 DVERHKAELRNQWT
+392 DVERHKAELRVKWT
-406 DLNNTIKTMKHELA
+406 DINNQIKSLKSDLA
-420 ELNDEISGIDAEIQN
+420 PL
-435 SNEKETELAEQIQ
+435 EKEIKRIDSDMDDLRAAIDGMEPKIQDYQKYLDEKKNPAYTEMI
-448 QFDQFNKDTY
+448 T
-458 LPAKNEV
+458 AKNEV
-465 SAAAREVQRLERSLD
+465 SRLERELSGVD
-480 GFDEAALTEELNSL
+480 VEDLTNRLAELKKKKLAFPAIRNEYDELNRQFSDI
-494 NEKKAHF
+494 
-501 PEVREAYTEL
+501 VGIM
-511 SEKYSEISKQ
+511 SD
-521 QGELNGQIGQIG
+521 LNGQLTQ
-533 DTMEKLKADIEKAEN
+533 LKPQLDDLKDNIERAEN
-548 STDDSIAVMEGKI
+548 STDDSIAVMETKI
-561 NKNIEM
+561 KKNKSLLAE
-567 YNDAVERTHTAS
+567 AVQHMHEAS

-609 NKAVQRNITK
+609 NKAVQRNIAK
-619 AHLPFVVTFDDS
+619 AHLPFVVTFSDS
-631 MAYTFKTLPGLS
+631 MDYTFKTLPGLS

-745 PMWTKES
+745 PMWEKET
-752 AGEN
+752 E

>member
-1 MHKIVFK
+1 MHKIIFK

-20 TRNVFEFR
+20 TKNVFEFR

-68 TKNAADG
+68 TKNANDG
-75 APTVVQLTFDTD
+75 AVTMVQLTFDTE

-92 TESWRVTRS
+92 HESWRVLRTIS
-101 ITGKTSTIKFTIE
+101 GKSSTVKFTIE
-114 KLEGEDWVAQNK
+114 KLEGEDWVVQNK

-132 QDFEEKVLQFNEVLF
+132 QDFEEKILQFNEVLF

-182 TWKKANH
+182 AWKKANH
-189 KRLSEATISFNV
+189 KRLSDATISFNV
-201 AQSDCNQLHSEIAE
+201 AQSDMQQLNNEVVE
-215 LKVIH
+215 LKQIH
-220 KRMLSERTE
+220 ARMVAERAE
-229 NLAQMKADY
+229 NLDQMKADY
-238 AEYDNQFRELNKQF
+238 TALDEQYTTLFTDYRGHEDTKFDLN
-252 NELEE
+252 E
-257 QKQQVQSKLTAH
+257 
-269 KKELNTESVVD
+269 
-280 ARIYVINASFK
+280 
-291 NVPLLNDAR
+291 
-300 KRLVEVQSSF
+300 
-310 DQLTEENR
+310 QLTKIRNDLAAETTIDSEIDRINR
-318 ALLESI
+318 QSAKLPQ
-324 DDITSNHAE
+324 
-333 IVKNI
+333 
-338 NSLTSQK
+338 LTDA
-345 HLKERDVSKK
+345 KERYATAESAYNKLLADHEAYEQTMQGVVESYNDIQEKLSAIPSARAKVDRQYGIK
-355 ETEISMTKTRRD
+355 ENEIRLRTEQRD
-367 QLTEVANSFV
+367 QLTETAKSFK

-392 DVERHKAELRNQWT
+392 DVERHKAELRVKWT
-406 DLNNTIKTMKHELA
+406 A
-420 ELNDEISGIDAEIQN
+420 LNDQVKAL
-435 SNEKETELAEQIQ
+435 KTELAPLNEQLS
-448 QFDQFNKDTY
+448 QFDNQVVEYRSQLDVLQPRIDEYQSY
-458 LPAKNEV
+458 LDNEKTAAYTEMITAKNEV
-465 SAAAREVQRLERSLD
+465 SRLERELGNVDLDSLSARL
-480 GFDEAALTEELNSL
+480 DELKKEKTKFPALRETYESL
-494 NEKKAHF
+494 NDEYNSIVA
-501 PEVREAYTEL
+501 AQSEL
-511 SEKYSEISKQ
+511 Y
-521 QGELNGQIGQIG
+521 GQLTQIRTRK
-533 DTMEKLKADIEKAEN
+533 DNLKADIERAEN
-548 STDDSIAVMEGKI
+548 STDDSIAVMEEKI
-561 NKNIEM
+561 KKNKVLLAEAEKNL
-567 YNDAVERTHTAS
+567 HSAS

-609 NKAVQRNITK
+609 NKAVQRNIAK
-619 AHLPFVVTFDDS
+619 AHLPFVVTFSDS
-631 MAYTFKTLPGLS
+631 MDYTFKTLPGLS

-730 AVTNNGLYSMLGPIK
+730 AVTNNGLYSTLGPIK
-745 PMWTKES
+745 PMWEKEQET
-752 AGEN
+752 A

>member
-1 MHKIVFK
+1 MHKIIFK
-8 ELEFRNFMSYGN
+8 ELQFRNFMSYGN
-20 TRNVFEFR
+20 TKNVFEFR

-44 IVEAMTFALLGV
+44 IVEAMTFALLGI

-68 TKNAADG
+68 TKNASAG
-75 APTVVQLTFDTD
+75 EPTVVQLTFDTE

-92 TESWRVTRS
+92 HESWRIMRS
-101 ITGKTSTIKFTIE
+101 ISGKTSTVKFTIE
-114 KLEGEDWVAQNK
+114 KLIGEEWVAQNK

-189 KRLSEATISFNV
+189 KRLSEATIAFNV
-201 AQSDCNQLHSEIAE
+201 AQSDMTQLGDEVAE
-215 LKVIH
+215 LEKIH
-220 KRMLSERTE
+220 EQMLAERAE
-229 NLAQMKADY
+229 NLDQMKADY
-238 AEYDNQFRELNKQF
+238 KALDLKYQAIKLDYNGRESDKAELNKQI
-252 NELEE
+252 LEKRAQLAKE
-257 QKQQVQSKLTAH
+257 TDIDLEIDKINRQSAKIPQLH
-269 KKELNTESVVD
+269 D
-280 ARIYVINASFK
+280 AKARYA
-291 NVPLLNDAR
+291 DA
-300 KRLVEVQSSF
+300 ET
-310 DQLTEENR
+310 DYNQLIEENERYEGIMVNLVAEYNQAKEMLAKLPTER
-318 ALLESI
+318 AKI
-324 DDITSNHAE
+324 DREYGIKENE
-333 IVKNI
+333 I
-338 NSLTSQK
+338 
-345 HLKERDVSKK
+345 RMR
-355 ETEISMTKTRRD
+355 TEQRD
-367 QLTEVANSFV
+367 QLTETAKSFK
-377 VGTPCPTCGHISDET
+377 VGTPCPTCGHISDES
-392 DVERHKAELRNQWT
+392 DVERHKAELRVKWSEINNQVKS
-406 DLNNTIKTMKHELA
+406 LKSELA
-420 ELNDEISGIDAEIQN
+420 PLEKEIQRID
-435 SNEKETELAEQIQ
+435 SDMEDLRAAIDGMEPKIQDYQKYLDEKKNPAYTEMI
-448 QFDQFNKDTY
+448 T
-458 LPAKNEV
+458 AKNEV
-465 SAAAREVQRLERSLD
+465 SRLERELSGVDVDDLTNRLD
-480 GFDEAALTEELNSL
+480 ELKKEKLAFPAIRNEYDELN
-494 NEKKAHF
+494 
-501 PEVREAYTEL
+501 RQ
-511 SEKYSEISKQ
+511 YSDLVGVMSD
-521 QGELNGQIGQIG
+521 LNGQLTQ
-533 DTMEKLKADIEKAEN
+533 LKPQLDDLKDNIERSEN
-548 STDDSIAVMEGKI
+548 STDDSIAVMETKI
-561 NKNIEM
+561 KKNKSLLAE
-567 YNDAVERTHTAS
+567 AVQHMHEAS

-609 NKAVQRNITK
+609 NKAVQRNIAK
-619 AHLPFVVTFDDS
+619 AHLPFVVTFSDS
-631 MAYTFKTLPGLS
+631 MDYTFKTLPGLS

-745 PMWTKES
+745 PMWEKET
-752 AGEN
+752 A

>member
-1 MHKIVFK
+1 MHKIIFK

-20 TRNVFEFR
+20 TKNVFEFR

-44 IVEAMTFALLGV
+44 IVEAMTFALLGI

-68 TKNAADG
+68 TKNANDG
-75 APTVVQLTFDTD
+75 APTMVQLTFDTE

-92 TESWRVTRS
+92 HESWRIVRTIS
-101 ITGKTSTIKFTIE
+101 GKTSTVKFTIE
-114 KLEGEDWVAQNK
+114 KLIGEEWVVQNK

-132 QDFEEKVLQFNEVLF
+132 QDFEEKILQFNEVLF

-189 KRLSEATISFNV
+189 KRLSEATIAFNV
-201 AQSDCNQLHSEIAE
+201 AQSDMTQLGDEVAE
-215 LKVIH
+215 LEKIH
-220 KRMLSERTE
+220 EQMLAERAE
-229 NLAQMKADY
+229 NLDQMKADY
-238 AEYDNQFRELNKQF
+238 KALDLKYQAIKLDFNGRESDK
-252 NELEE
+252 
-257 QKQQVQSKLTAH
+257 A
-269 KKELNTESVVD
+269 ELNTQILE
-280 ARIYVINASFK
+280 
-291 NVPLLNDAR
+291 
-300 KRLVEVQSSF
+300 KRA
-310 DQLTEENR
+310 QL
-318 ALLESI
+318 A
-324 DDITSNHAE
+324 
-333 IVKNI
+333 
-338 NSLTSQK
+338 
-345 HLKERDVSKK
+345 K
-355 ETEISMTKTRRD
+355 ETEIDLEIDKINRQSAKIPQLHDAKARYADAETDYNQLIEENERYEGIMVNLVAEYDQAKETLAKLPTERAKIDREYGIKETEIRMLTEQRD
-367 QLTEVANSFV
+367 QLTETAKSFK
-377 VGTPCPTCGHISDET
+377 VGTPCPTCGHISDES
-392 DVERHKAELRNQWT
+392 DVERHKAELRVKWT
-406 DLNNTIKTMKHELA
+406 DINNQIKSLKSDLA
-420 ELNDEISGIDAEIQN
+420 PL
-435 SNEKETELAEQIQ
+435 EKEINRIDSDMDDLRAAIDGMEPKIQDYQKYLEEKKNPAYTEMI
-448 QFDQFNKDTY
+448 T
-458 LPAKNEV
+458 AKNEV
-465 SAAAREVQRLERSLD
+465 SRLERELSGVD
-480 GFDEAALTEELNSL
+480 VDELTNRLAELKKKKLAFPAIRNEYDELNRQFSDI
-494 NEKKAHF
+494 
-501 PEVREAYTEL
+501 VGIM
-511 SEKYSEISKQ
+511 SD
-521 QGELNGQIGQIG
+521 LNGQLTQ
-533 DTMEKLKADIEKAEN
+533 LKPQLDDLKDNIERAEN
-548 STDDSIAVMEGKI
+548 STDDSIAVMETKI
-561 NKNIEM
+561 KKNKSLLAE
-567 YNDAVERTHTAS
+567 AVQHMHKAS

-609 NKAVQRNITK
+609 NKAVQRNIAK
-619 AHLPFVVTFDDS
+619 AHLPFVVTFSDS
-631 MAYTFKTLPGLS
+631 MDYTFRTLPGLS

-745 PMWTKES
+745 PMWEKET
-752 AGEN
+752 A

>member
-1 MHKIVFK
+1 MHKIIFK
-8 ELEFRNFMSYGN
+8 ELQFRNFMSYGN
-20 TRNVFEFR
+20 TKNVFEFR

-44 IVEAMTFALLGV
+44 IVEAMTFALLGI

-68 TKNAADG
+68 TKNASAG
-75 APTVVQLTFDTD
+75 EPTVVQLTFDTE

-92 TESWRVTRS
+92 HESWRIMRS
-101 ITGKTSTIKFTIE
+101 ISGKTSTVKFTIE
-114 KLEGEDWVAQNK
+114 KLIGEEWVAQNK

-189 KRLSEATISFNV
+189 KRLSEATIAFNV
-201 AQSDCNQLHSEIAE
+201 AQSDMTQLGDEVAE
-215 LKVIH
+215 LEKIH
-220 KRMLSERTE
+220 EQMLAERAE
-229 NLAQMKADY
+229 NLDQMKADY
-238 AEYDNQFRELNKQF
+238 KALDLKYQAIKLDFNGRESDK
-252 NELEE
+252 
-257 QKQQVQSKLTAH
+257 A
-269 KKELNTESVVD
+269 ELNTQILE
-280 ARIYVINASFK
+280 
-291 NVPLLNDAR
+291 
-300 KRLVEVQSSF
+300 KRA
-310 DQLTEENR
+310 QL
-318 ALLESI
+318 A
-324 DDITSNHAE
+324 
-333 IVKNI
+333 
-338 NSLTSQK
+338 
-345 HLKERDVSKK
+345 K
-355 ETEISMTKTRRD
+355 ETEIDLEIDKINRQSAKIPQLHDAKARYADAETDYNQLIEENERYEGIMVNLVAEYDQAKETLAKLPTERAKIDREYGIKENEIRMRTEQRD
-367 QLTEVANSFV
+367 QLTETAKSFK
-377 VGTPCPTCGHISDET
+377 VGTPCPTCGHISDES
-392 DVERHKAELRNQWT
+392 DVERHKAELRVKWT
-406 DLNNTIKTMKHELA
+406 DINNQIKSLKADLA
-420 ELNDEISGIDAEIQN
+420 PL
-435 SNEKETELAEQIQ
+435 EKEIKRIDSDMDDLRAAIDGMEPKIQEYQKYLDEKKNPAYTEMI
-448 QFDQFNKDTY
+448 T
-458 LPAKNEV
+458 AKNEV
-465 SAAAREVQRLERSLD
+465 SRLERELSGVD
-480 GFDEAALTEELNSL
+480 VEDLTNRLAELKKKKLAFPAIRNEYDELNRQFSDI
-494 NEKKAHF
+494 
-501 PEVREAYTEL
+501 VGIM
-511 SEKYSEISKQ
+511 SD
-521 QGELNGQIGQIG
+521 LNGQLTQ
-533 DTMEKLKADIEKAEN
+533 LKPQLDDLKDNIERAEN
-548 STDDSIAVMEGKI
+548 STDDSIAVMETKI
-561 NKNIEM
+561 KKNKSLLAE
-567 YNDAVERTHTAS
+567 AVQHMHEAS

-609 NKAVQRNITK
+609 NKAVQRNIAK
-619 AHLPFVVTFDDS
+619 AHLPFVVTFSDS
-631 MAYTFKTLPGLS
+631 MDYTFKTLPGLS

-745 PMWTKES
+745 PMWEKEKET
-752 AGEN
+752 A

>member
-1 MHKIVFK
+1 MHKIIFK
-8 ELEFRNFMSYGN
+8 ELQFRNFMSYGN
-20 TRNVFEFR
+20 TKNVFEFR

-44 IVEAMTFALLGV
+44 IVEAMTFALLGI

-68 TKNAADG
+68 TKNASAG
-75 APTVVQLTFDTD
+75 EPTVVQLTFDTE

-92 TESWRVTRS
+92 HESWRIMRS
-101 ITGKTSTIKFTIE
+101 ISGKTSTVKFTIE
-114 KLEGEDWVAQNK
+114 KLIGEEWVAQNK

-189 KRLSEATISFNV
+189 KRLSEATIAFNV
-201 AQSDCNQLHSEIAE
+201 AQSDMTQLGDEVAE
-215 LKVIH
+215 LEKIH
-220 KRMLSERTE
+220 EQMLAERAE
-229 NLAQMKADY
+229 NLDQMKADY
-238 AEYDNQFRELNKQF
+238 KALDLKYQAIKLDFNGRESDK
-252 NELEE
+252 
-257 QKQQVQSKLTAH
+257 A
-269 KKELNTESVVD
+269 ELNTQILE
-280 ARIYVINASFK
+280 
-291 NVPLLNDAR
+291 
-300 KRLVEVQSSF
+300 KRA
-310 DQLTEENR
+310 QL
-318 ALLESI
+318 A
-324 DDITSNHAE
+324 
-333 IVKNI
+333 
-338 NSLTSQK
+338 
-345 HLKERDVSKK
+345 K
-355 ETEISMTKTRRD
+355 ETEIDLEIDKINRQSAKIPQLHDAKARYADAETDYNQLIEENERYEGIMVNLVAEYDQAKETLAKLPTERAKIDREYGIKENEIRMRTEQRD
-367 QLTEVANSFV
+367 QLTETAKSFK
-377 VGTPCPTCGHISDET
+377 VGTPCPTCGHISDES
-392 DVERHKAELRNQWT
+392 DVERHKAELRVKWT
-406 DLNNTIKTMKHELA
+406 DINNQIKSLKSDLA
-420 ELNDEISGIDAEIQN
+420 PL
-435 SNEKETELAEQIQ
+435 EKEIKRIDSDMDDLRAAIDGMEPKIQ
-448 QFDQFNKDTY
+448 DYQKY
-458 LPAKNEV
+458 LDEKKTPAYNEMITAKNEV
-465 SAAAREVQRLERSLD
+465 SRLERELSGVD
-480 GFDEAALTEELNSL
+480 VEDLTNRLAELKKKKLAFPAIRNEYDELNRQFSDI
-494 NEKKAHF
+494 
-501 PEVREAYTEL
+501 VGIM
-511 SEKYSEISKQ
+511 SD
-521 QGELNGQIGQIG
+521 LNGQLTQ
-533 DTMEKLKADIEKAEN
+533 LKPQLDDLKDNIERAEN
-548 STDDSIAVMEGKI
+548 STDDSIAVMETKI
-561 NKNIEM
+561 KKNKSLLAE
-567 YNDAVERTHTAS
+567 AVQHMHEAS

-609 NKAVQRNITK
+609 NKAVQRNIAK
-619 AHLPFVVTFDDS
+619 AHLPFVVTFSDS
-631 MAYTFKTLPGLS
+631 MDYTFKTLPGLS

-745 PMWTKES
+745 PMWEKEKET
-752 AGEN
+752 A

>member
-1 MHKIVFK
+1 MHKIIFK
-8 ELEFRNFMSYGN
+8 ELQFRNFMSYGN
-20 TRNVFEFR
+20 TKNVFEFR

-44 IVEAMTFALLGV
+44 IVEAMTFALLGI

-68 TKNAADG
+68 TKNASAG
-75 APTVVQLTFDTD
+75 EPTVVQLTFDTE

-92 TESWRVTRS
+92 HESWRIMRS
-101 ITGKTSTIKFTIE
+101 ISGKTSTVKFTIE
-114 KLEGEDWVAQNK
+114 KLIGEEWVSQNK

-189 KRLSEATISFNV
+189 KRLSEATIAFNV
-201 AQSDCNQLHSEIAE
+201 AQSDMTQLGDEVSELEKIHEKMIAE
-215 LKVIH
+215 
-220 KRMLSERTE
+220 RAE
-229 NLAQMKADY
+229 NLDQMKADY
-238 AEYDNQFRELNKQF
+238 KALDLKYQAIKLDYNGRERDK
-252 NELEE
+252 
-257 QKQQVQSKLTAH
+257 A
-269 KKELNTESVVD
+269 ELNTQILE
-280 ARIYVINASFK
+280 
-291 NVPLLNDAR
+291 
-300 KRLVEVQSSF
+300 KRA
-310 DQLTEENR
+310 QL
-318 ALLESI
+318 A
-324 DDITSNHAE
+324 
-333 IVKNI
+333 
-338 NSLTSQK
+338 
-345 HLKERDVSKK
+345 K
-355 ETEISMTKTRRD
+355 ETEIDLEIDKINRQSAKIPQLHDAKARYADAETDYNQLIEENERYEGIMVNLVAEYDQAKETLAKLPTERAKIDREYGIKENEIRMRTEQRD
-367 QLTEVANSFV
+367 QLTETAKSFK
-377 VGTPCPTCGHISDET
+377 VGTPCPTCGHISDES
-392 DVERHKAELRNQWT
+392 DVERHKAELRVKWT
-406 DLNNTIKTMKHELA
+406 DINNQIKSLKSDLA
-420 ELNDEISGIDAEIQN
+420 PL
-435 SNEKETELAEQIQ
+435 EKEIKRIDSDMDDLRAAIDGMEPKIQDYQKYLDEKKTPAYTEMI
-448 QFDQFNKDTY
+448 T
-458 LPAKNEV
+458 AKNEV
-465 SAAAREVQRLERSLD
+465 SRLERELSGVD
-480 GFDEAALTEELNSL
+480 VEDLTNRLAELKKKKLAFPAIRNEYDELNRQFSDI
-494 NEKKAHF
+494 
-501 PEVREAYTEL
+501 VGIM
-511 SEKYSEISKQ
+511 SD
-521 QGELNGQIGQIG
+521 LNGQLTQ
-533 DTMEKLKADIEKAEN
+533 LKPQLDDLKDNIERAEN
-548 STDDSIAVMEGKI
+548 STDDSIAVMETKI
-561 NKNIEM
+561 KKNKFLLAE
-567 YNDAVERTHTAS
+567 AVQHMHEAS

-609 NKAVQRNITK
+609 NKAVQRNIAK
-619 AHLPFVVTFDDS
+619 AHLPFVVTFSDS
-631 MAYTFKTLPGLS
+631 MDYTFKTLPGLS

-745 PMWTKES
+745 PMWEKEKET
-752 AGEN
+752 A

>member
-1 MHKIVFK
+1 MHKIIFK
-8 ELEFRNFMSYGN
+8 ELQFRNFMSYGN
-20 TRNVFEFR
+20 TKNVFEFR

-44 IVEAMTFALLGV
+44 IVEAMTFALLGI

-68 TKNAADG
+68 TKNASAG
-75 APTVVQLTFDTD
+75 EPTVVQLTFDTE

-92 TESWRVTRS
+92 HESWRIMRS
-101 ITGKTSTIKFTIE
+101 ISGKTSTVKFTIE
-114 KLEGEDWVAQNK
+114 KLIGEEWVAQNK

-189 KRLSEATISFNV
+189 KRLSEATIAFNV
-201 AQSDCNQLHSEIAE
+201 AQSDMTQLGDEVAE
-215 LKVIH
+215 LEKIH
-220 KRMLSERTE
+220 EQMLAERAE
-229 NLAQMKADY
+229 NLDQMKADY
-238 AEYDNQFRELNKQF
+238 KALDLKYQAIKLDYNGRESDKAELNKQI
-252 NELEE
+252 LEKRAQLAKE
-257 QKQQVQSKLTAH
+257 TDIDLEIDKINRQSAKIPQLH
-269 KKELNTESVVD
+269 D
-280 ARIYVINASFK
+280 AKARYA
-291 NVPLLNDAR
+291 DA
-300 KRLVEVQSSF
+300 ET
-310 DQLTEENR
+310 DYNQLIEENERYEGIMVNLVAEYNQAKEMLAKLPTER
-318 ALLESI
+318 AKI
-324 DDITSNHAE
+324 DREYGIKENE
-333 IVKNI
+333 I
-338 NSLTSQK
+338 
-345 HLKERDVSKK
+345 RMR
-355 ETEISMTKTRRD
+355 TEQRD
-367 QLTEVANSFV
+367 QLTETAKSFK
-377 VGTPCPTCGHISDET
+377 VGTPCPTCGHISDES
-392 DVERHKAELRNQWT
+392 DVERHKAELRVKWSEINNQVKS
-406 DLNNTIKTMKHELA
+406 LKSELA
-420 ELNDEISGIDAEIQN
+420 PLEKEIQRID
-435 SNEKETELAEQIQ
+435 SDMEDLRAAIDGMEPKIQDYQKYLDEKKNPAYTEMI
-448 QFDQFNKDTY
+448 T
-458 LPAKNEV
+458 AKNEV
-465 SAAAREVQRLERSLD
+465 SRLERELSGVDVDDLTNRLD
-480 GFDEAALTEELNSL
+480 EPKKEKLAFPAIRNEYDELN
-494 NEKKAHF
+494 
-501 PEVREAYTEL
+501 RQ
-511 SEKYSEISKQ
+511 YSDLVGVMSD
-521 QGELNGQIGQIG
+521 LNGQLTQ
-533 DTMEKLKADIEKAEN
+533 LKPQLDDLKDNIERSEN
-548 STDDSIAVMEGKI
+548 STDDSIAVMETKI
-561 NKNIEM
+561 KKNKSLLAE
-567 YNDAVERTHTAS
+567 AVQHMHEAS

-609 NKAVQRNITK
+609 NKAVQRNIAK
-619 AHLPFVVTFDDS
+619 AHLPFVVTFSDS
-631 MAYTFKTLPGLS
+631 MDYTFKTLPGLS

-745 PMWTKES
+745 PMWEKET
-752 AGEN
+752 A